1 MHWVSRRKNSLQVLC
16 ALVSA
21 VSFVLHSE
29 RHHLGFSAPVVIDTN
44 CSTHHVIYTPPQV
57 IYREE
62 EKVGICLNNVTRSA
76 NSDSVI
82 VTMLTEGV
90 ERYSLGSLK
99 LISSIQLTPTVTSD
113 FLLLEL
119 VVELLIMMTKMPII
133 SQIQTT
139 NNSFF
144 GKKRRCIKA
153 ARRAAEE
160 KDAAQG
166 DSDRGAGARD
176 LRAEGPR
183 GFGGAW
189 RNLRHL
195 AQGGPGHLER
205 EVGVPLPC
213 LCVWPSAEGGGSQD
227 VERRQC
233 VCAAE
238 EGPRRPEEGQRRS
251 RRSFEEEPRE
261 ERRRPREE
269 QQQSFEEGRQQSF
282 EE

>member
-1 MHWVSRRKNSLQVLC
+1 
-16 ALVSA
+16 
-21 VSFVLHSE
+21 
-29 RHHLGFSAPVVIDTN
+29 
-44 CSTHHVIYTPPQV
+44 
-57 IYREE
+57 
-62 EKVGICLNNVTRSA
+62 
-76 NSDSVI
+76 
-82 VTMLTEGV
+82 
-90 ERYSLGSLK
+90 
-99 LISSIQLTPTVTSD
+99 
-113 FLLLEL
+113 
-119 VVELLIMMTKMPII
+119 MPII
-133 SQIQTT
+133 SQNQTKL
-139 NNSFF
+139 NSFF
-144 GKKRRCIKA
+144 GKKRRRCIKA
-153 ARRAAEE
+153 ARRAAEG

-183 GFGGAW
+183 GFGGAR

-251 RRSFEEEPRE
+251 FEEEPHEERRSPQEEQQSFEEER
-261 ERRRPREE
+261 
-269 QQQSFEEGRQQSF
+269 QQSFEEGRQQSF
-282 EE
+282 GEGRQQSFGEGGEWQQRLARYGL

>member
-1 MHWVSRRKNSLQVLC
+1 
-16 ALVSA
+16 
-21 VSFVLHSE
+21 
-29 RHHLGFSAPVVIDTN
+29 
-44 CSTHHVIYTPPQV
+44 
-57 IYREE
+57 
-62 EKVGICLNNVTRSA
+62 
-76 NSDSVI
+76 
-82 VTMLTEGV
+82 
-90 ERYSLGSLK
+90 
-99 LISSIQLTPTVTSD
+99 
-113 FLLLEL
+113 
-119 VVELLIMMTKMPII
+119 MPII
-133 SQIQTT
+133 SQNQTKL
-139 NNSFF
+139 NSFF
-144 GKKRRCIKA
+144 GKKRRRCIKA
-153 ARRAAEE
+153 ARRAAEG

-183 GFGGAW
+183 GFGGAR

-251 RRSFEEEPRE
+251 FEEEPHE
-261 ERRRPREE
+261 ERHTPLSTDELDMPLHLMLWCRILKTRKHVMDQIQAQPPALDTLQTFFEMCMQGDVHQCQIVLEE
-269 QQQSFEEGRQQSF
+269 IHQYCKSRIQFKRNLCSLPCEKPTFFGAIGPPTT
-282 EE
+282 